1 MTMREQLVKCF
12 LFSFPLPVV
21 KLTGNTQGGGMYVS
35 VICEVNI
42 IRLSRASPK
51 IVIPLACV
59 YASLKS
65 DST

>member
-21 KLTGNTQGGGMYVS
+21 KLTGSTKGGGMYVS

-42 IRLSRASPK
+42 IRL
-51 IVIPLACV
+51 PLKLLPLLRV
-59 YASLKS
+59 YMLL
-65 DST
+65 

>member
-1 MTMREQLVKCF
+1 
-12 LFSFPLPVV
+12 
-21 KLTGNTQGGGMYVS
+21 MYVS

-51 IVIPLACV
+51 IVTPLACV